1 MASTWKKR
9 FLFVSGIAAVVGIT
23 ASPLVGQD
31 QDAQLHPDLPRALG
45 TVRAVQH
52 DVSPALRD
60 ISPIRKHRRPPR
72 QHDLERIRPAGP
84 PERDPVVQSSFGIS
98 VGTTPGRG
106 FDGLGVPNS
115 VIHAAPPDTNG
126 SPGART
132 TLPSGQVIDQ
142 YVQWANEDF
151 AVFDKGTGAIIYGP
165 AAGNTLWS
173 GFGGP
178 CETNNDGDPIAQYDK
193 AANRWILMQLSI
205 TGGPPFYQCVA
216 VSTTP
221 DATGT
226 YSRYAFQYSNTNDY
240 PKLGVWPDAYYVS
253 FNMFQGDTFVGSR
266 VCAYDRN
273 ALLTGAPATQQCFQL
288 SPSYGG
294 LLPSYLDG

>member
-1 MASTWKKR
+1 HPA
-9 FLFVSGIAAVVGIT
+9 
-23 ASPLVGQD
+23 PLIGQD
-31 QDAQLHPDLPRALG
+31 QDAQLSPDFPRALG
-45 TVRAVQH
+45 MLRAVHH

-60 ISPIRKHRRPPR
+60 ISPIRKHRHPPR
-72 QHDLERIRPAGP
+72 KHDLELLRTAGP
-84 PERDPVVQSSFGIS
+84 SEGDPLVQSSVGIA
-98 VGTTPGRG
+98 VGTTPGKG

-115 VIHAAPPDTNG
+115 VISAAPPDTNG

-142 YVQWANEDF
+142 YVQWVNEDF
-151 AVFDKGTGAIIYGP
+151 AVFDKETGAILYGP

-178 CETNNDGDPIAQYDK
+178 CETHNDGDPIAQYDK
-193 AANRWILMQLSI
+193 AADRWILMQLAT

-226 YSRYAFQYSNTNDY
+226 YNRYVFQYNNSNDY

-253 FNMFQGDTFVGSR
+253 FNMFQGDTFVGAQVFSS
-266 VCAYDRN
+266 D
-273 ALLTGAPATQQCFQL
+273 LTAMHTC
-288 SPSYGG
+288 SIV
-294 LLPSYLDG
+294 YLTC